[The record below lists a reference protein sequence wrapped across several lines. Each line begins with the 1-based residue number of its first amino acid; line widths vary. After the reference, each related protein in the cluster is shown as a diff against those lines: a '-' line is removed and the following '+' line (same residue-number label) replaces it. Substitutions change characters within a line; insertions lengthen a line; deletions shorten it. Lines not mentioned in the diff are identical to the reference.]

1 MPQQSTSS
9 QKLELELLRETIEK
23 QIRLKVQH
31 IAGHKPFVHS
41 IPSEQQGIS
50 DATLQHNYHAILCLG
65 KGKDFTNIARW
76 MKWCFKKAASGHFCN
91 GFGGFITLEKLDPVQ
106 LLDLEKLWVKYEDT
120 GKPWG
125 ESKLL
130 ESTRRR
136 IVSGMV
142 SMKES
147 VTVTTHYP
155 AGYQLSFIQPLN
167 GVGTAIGMIHTF
179 PCLKEQ
185 HPPVHH
191 NSASVKVLQPA
202 SGVDNKPRNFIDLSH
217 DIDES
222 VFVDWEALIDEYGV
236 IDVLDL

>member
-1 MPQQSTSS
+1 MRHFKLNLLVDVSSFSGMPRQSTSS
-9 QKLELELLRETIEK
+9 QKLELELLQETIEK
-23 QIRLKVQH
+23 QIHLKVQH
-31 IAGHKPFVHS
+31 IAGHKPFVYS
-41 IPSEQQGIS
+41 IPPEQQGIS
-50 DATLQHNYHAILCLG
+50 DATLQHNYRAILCMG
-65 KGKDFTNIARW
+65 KGKDFTNVAHW

-91 GFGGFITLEKLDPVQ
+91 GFSGFITLEKLDPVR
-106 LLDLEKLWVKYEDT
+106 LLDLEKLWVKYKDT
-120 GKPWG
+120 A
-125 ESKLL
+125 
-130 ESTRRR
+130 
-136 IVSGMV
+136 
-142 SMKES
+142 
-147 VTVTTHYP
+147 HYP

-222 VFVDWEALIDEYGV
+222 VFVDWEALTDEHGV
-236 IDVLDL
+236 IDVSDL